1 MGEDAARMRQVL
13 DELSQDERLVCVWKL
28 AGFSTQ
34 DIAVHMNRSESAI
47 DSLFARAK
55 SKLRRS
61 LGGEG
66 TGG

>member
-34 DIAVHMNRSESAI
+34 DIAAHMNRSESAI
-47 DSLFARAK
+47 DALFARAK